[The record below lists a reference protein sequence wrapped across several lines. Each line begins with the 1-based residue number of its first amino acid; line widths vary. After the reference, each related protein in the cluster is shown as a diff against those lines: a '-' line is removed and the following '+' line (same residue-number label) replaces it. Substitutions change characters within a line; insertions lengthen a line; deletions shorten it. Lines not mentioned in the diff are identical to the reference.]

1 MRTPLVIG
9 NWKLHGSTAEV
20 EALIS
25 ALGAKSGVETAV
37 CPPYVYLSQARGLL
51 AGSAVGLGAQNCAA
65 EKSGAFTGEV
75 AAAMLADVGCE
86 YVLIGHSERRTLFA
100 ETDAHTV
107 AKVGQALDA
116 GLQPVLCVGET
127 LEEREQGHTLD
138 VVLGQQNAVLDAFT
152 AEQLG
157 PLVLAYEPVWAIGTG
172 RTASAEQA
180 QEVHAAMRAKV
191 SEYSQHLADGVRIL
205 YGGSV
210 KPGNA
215 QELFAQ
221 PDIDGGLIGG
231 AALVADDFM
240 AICQA
245 ANGGSA

>member
-9 NWKLHGSTAEV
+9 NWKLHGSTSEV
-20 EALIS
+20 EALI
-25 ALGAKSGVETAV
+25 AAIPAVAGVEMAV
-37 CPPYVYLSQARGLL
+37 CPPYVYLPQASGLL
-51 AGSAVGLGAQNCAA
+51 AGSAVGLGAQNCAG
-65 EKSGAFTGEV
+65 ETSGAFTGEV
-75 AAAMLADVGCE
+75 AATMLADVGCQ

-100 ETDAHTV
+100 ETDAGTV
-107 AKVGQALDA
+107 AKVRQVLDA

-127 LEEREQGHTLD
+127 LEERELGHTLD

-152 AEQLG
+152 AEELG
-157 PLVLAYEPVWAIGTG
+157 SLILAYEPVWAIGTG

-180 QEVHAAMRAKV
+180 QEVHAAMRSKV
-191 SEYSQHLADGVRIL
+191 AEYSDSLAAGVRIL

-221 PDIDGGLIGG
+221 ADIDGGLIGG

-245 ANGGSA
+245 AGSGD

>member
-1 MRTPLVIG
+1 MRAPLVIG
-9 NWKLHGSTAEV
+9 NWKLNGSTAEV

-25 ALGAKSGVETAV
+25 AISAVAGVGMAV
-37 CPPYVYLSQARGLL
+37 CPPYVYLSQAGNLL
-51 AGSAVGLGAQNCAA
+51 AGSAVELGAQNCAG

-75 AAAMLADVGCE
+75 AAVMLAEVGCQ
-86 YVLIGHSERRTLFA
+86 YVLIGHSERRTLYA
-100 ETDAHTV
+100 ETDADTV
-107 AKVGQALDA
+107 AKVRQGLDA
-116 GLQPVLCVGET
+116 GLRPVLCVGET

-138 VVLGQQNAVLDAFT
+138 VVLRQQNAVLDAFT
-152 AEQLG
+152 AEELG
-157 PLVLAYEPVWAIGTG
+157 SLILAYEPVWAIGTG

-180 QEVHAAMRAKV
+180 QGVHAAMRAKV
-191 SEYSQHLADGVRIL
+191 AEYSEGLAAGVRIL

-231 AALVADDFM
+231 AALVAEDFK

-245 ANGGSA
+245 AVSGN